1 MHSAFQIG
9 GQSADGGQGPRWLA
23 AGQARLPEPPAI
35 ADRPGA
41 AGAKAGS
48 YSVIRVLLCGSWF
61 TFRVCLSSIDPRAG
75 NERKF
80 GTWEEAAAGGGRS
93 TRHSRWIGI
102 KDVDARRWL

>member
-9 GQSADGGQGPRWLA
+9 GQSAGGGQGPRWLA

-61 TFRVCLSSIDPRAG
+61 TFRVCLSSLV
-75 NERKF
+75 
-80 GTWEEAAAGGGRS
+80 
-93 TRHSRWIGI
+93 TRHSSQRLRRTELSGI
-102 KDVDARRWL
+102 PTFYQLPFTARRGGLIRVNRR